1 MRDEF
6 ARWSAALDSLLIA
19 GPSSLSAIERRA
31 LFSDA
36 MRAPLPTRV
45 RASFERLIALG
56 ERQSLLE
63 LCAWAR
69 AAAQSRASCA
79 TVDGELSAIEFVERP
94 AIALADQP
102 IERWV
107 DALRTAASDE
117 AAGLIATA
125 QGRVARATVIDL
137 VARVPEASS
146 VLRSIGSDSEWTDD
160 LIVWVES
167 SDHEK
172 ASAALLA
179 LCRQRELRQDV
190 RRRMIVAAEQLELRP
205 DDASDCLKAL
215 VEHDVRAAV
224 ELLFTWLARGI
235 DVRRSVHEA
244 ALRAMAFDDDPRWLA
259 WVRVRLDS
267 GEAFAWE
274 IEALERWMSRARA
287 R

>member
-1 MRDEF
+1 MSADI
-6 ARWSAALDSLLIA
+6 ARWSAALDSLLVA
-19 GPSSLSAIERRA
+19 GPSTLSAIERRA

-36 MRAPLPTRV
+36 LRAPLPPRV
-45 RASFERLIALG
+45 RSAFERLVAVG
-56 ERQSLLE
+56 EREALLE

-79 TVDGELSAIEFVERP
+79 TADGELVAIEFVERP

-107 DALRTAASDE
+107 AALSSAASDE

-125 QGRVARATVIDL
+125 QGPVARATVAEL

-146 VLRSIGSDSEWTDD
+146 VLRSVGSDSEWTDD
-160 LIVWVES
+160 LIVWAEIN
-167 SDHEK
+167 DPEK
-172 ASAALLA
+172 SPAALLA
-179 LCRQRELRQDV
+179 LCRQRGLQRDV
-190 RRRMIVAAEQLELRP
+190 RQRMIVAAEQLELGS
-205 DDASDCLKAL
+205 DDASDCLRAL
-215 VEHDVRAAV
+215 GEHDARAAV

-235 DVRRSVHEA
+235 NLRRSVHEGT
-244 ALRAMAFDDDPRWLA
+244 LRAMAFDDDPRWFA
-259 WVRVRLDS
+259 WVRARLDS

-274 IEALERWMSRARA
+274 IEALDRWLRRARA